1 MAAMRM
7 TLKTCLAIA
16 LASALGGAAVA
27 QAADPPPPASLE
39 NRDVENWADTY
50 LHTNGWTLLTHNLEG
65 AHLTSHHGVLELRDG
80 QVELEIRTELF
91 HPVTVG
97 AGAARSGI
105 ARWSVDCQRNRLAIL
120 SMTAYAHNN
129 MQGELGKKTIGVRA
143 WRAPNEGESATFG
156 VICNAAKTGHP
167 FTARRI
173 APGSPL

>member
-1 MAAMRM
+1 MLR
-7 TLKTCLAIA
+7 TCLGVA
-16 LASALGGAAVA
+16 LAAALGGAAAA
-27 QAADPPPPASLE
+27 QAPKTPGDPPPPASLE
-39 NRDVENWADTY
+39 NHDVENWADTY
-50 LHTNGWTLLTHNLEG
+50 LHTEGWTLLTHNLEG
-65 AHLTSHHGVLELRDG
+65 AHLTSHHGVVELRDG

-97 AGAARSGI
+97 AGEARSGV

-129 MQGELGKKTIGVRA
+129 LKGELGKKTIGVRA
-143 WRAPNEGESATFG
+143 WREPNEGESATFS

-173 APGSPL
+173 APATPS